1 MSQFE
6 FGKIYDKI
14 SQQIKGIQGRQSNAI
29 TNLFKDE
36 TIILSDVKKMY
47 LHLSQDKLK
56 N

>member
-14 SQQIKGIQGRQSNAI
+14 SKQIKDIEGRQSNAI
-29 TNLFKDE
+29 TNLFKDQ
-36 TIILSDVKKMY
+36 TIILSDVRNMY
-47 LHLSQDKLK
+47 KHLSEDELK